1 MVRATQLTGVVG
13 MAMLVLTG
21 CDVAQS
27 ARRDF
32 NRFVADGPL
41 SSSRPTR
48 APASVAAARPGAVP
62 AAADPKASGA
72 IAPQPPEKPATTAT
86 PLNLVG
92 QSESDIRARFGPPDS
107 QQDRAPGKTW
117 RYRRGECSLDVS
129 LYPDV
134 QTRQF
139 TTLAYEVRSDD
150 NTDRGKQLCLAQ
162 LQSHGQSR

>member
-13 MAMLVLTG
+13 MAMLVLGG

-41 SSSRPTR
+41 SSRPAR
-48 APASVAAARPGAVP
+48 APATVTAARP
-62 AAADPKASGA
+62 AATPVADPKASAAGTS
-72 IAPQPPEKPATTAT
+72 PPPDKPVAAAA

-117 RYRRGECSLDVS
+117 RYRHGQCSLDVS